1 VSRVPDRREGTF
13 GRAATNG
20 SRELVTA
27 AYTTVGRQRRRMQQ
41 ETVLVPGARDVEATL
56 DSPDGNASACVV
68 LCPPHPQHRGHRG
81 DDRLVA
87 VAEYL
92 VERGVAALR
101 FDYGD
106 WDEGLGEREDARNA
120 LRWASERYDA
130 VGLFGFSFGGSIAAL
145 AAASVD
151 VELCA
156 VSLLAPTAEL
166 EAGLNAADAL
176 ADVAAPLQVVYATR
190 DTTADWEPVVEAARE
205 LDCEVVELDADHFF
219 VGKTDRVAEAVGPF
233 LARSC

>member
-1 VSRVPDRREGTF
+1 
-13 GRAATNG
+13 
-20 SRELVTA
+20 
-27 AYTTVGRQRRRMQQ
+27 MQQ
-41 ETVLVPGARDVEATL
+41 KTVLVPGARDVEATL
-56 DSPDGNASACVV
+56 DAPEDGEASACVV
-68 LCPPHPQHRGHRG
+68 MCPPHPQHRGHRG

-120 LRWASERYDA
+120 VRWASERYEH

-166 EAGLNAADAL
+166 EAGLDAADAL
-176 ADVAAPLQVVYATR
+176 ADVTAPLQVVYATR

-205 LDCEVVELDADHFF
+205 CDCEVVELDADHFF
-219 VGKTDRVAEAVGPF
+219 VGRTHHVAEAVGPF
-233 LARSC
+233 LADAC

>member
-1 VSRVPDRREGTF
+1 
-13 GRAATNG
+13 
-20 SRELVTA
+20 
-27 AYTTVGRQRRRMQQ
+27 MQQ

-56 DSPDGNASACVV
+56 DSPDGGASACVV
-68 LCPPHPQHRGHRG
+68 MCPPHPQHRGDRG

-87 VAEYL
+87 VAEHL
-92 VERGVAALR
+92 VEAGIAALR

-120 LRWASERYDA
+120 VRWASERYER
-130 VGLFGFSFGGSIAAL
+130 VGLFGFSFGGSVAAL

-151 VELCA
+151 VDLCA

-166 EAGLNAADAL
+166 EAGLDAAAAL
-176 ADVAAPLQVVYATR
+176 AEVAAPLQVVYATR
-190 DTTADWEPVVEAARE
+190 DTTADWEPVVAAARK

-219 VGKTDRVAEAVGPF
+219 VGKTDRVAEAVGPY
-233 LARSC
+233 LADAC

>member
-1 VSRVPDRREGTF
+1 MR
-13 GRAATNG
+13 
-20 SRELVTA
+20 
-27 AYTTVGRQRRRMQQ
+27 Q

-56 DSPDGNASACVV
+56 DSPDDGASTCVV

-81 DDRLVA
+81 DERLVA
-87 VAEYL
+87 VAESL

-120 LRWASERYDA
+120 VRWASERYER
-130 VGLFGFSFGGSIAAL
+130 VGLFGFSFGASIAAL

-156 VSLLAPTAEL
+156 VSLLAPAAEL

-176 ADVAAPLQVVYATR
+176 ADITAPLQVVFATR
-190 DTTADWEPVVEAARE
+190 DTTADWEPVVAAARE
-205 LDCEVVELDADHFF
+205 LDCEVVELGADHFF
-219 VGKTDRVAEAVGPF
+219 VGRTDNVADAAAPF
-233 LARSC
+233 LADAC

>member
-1 VSRVPDRREGTF
+1 
-13 GRAATNG
+13 
-20 SRELVTA
+20 
-27 AYTTVGRQRRRMQQ
+27 MQQ

-56 DSPDGNASACVV
+56 DSPEGEASACVV
-68 LCPPHPQHRGHRG
+68 MCPPHPQHRGHRG

-87 VAEYL
+87 VAEFL
-92 VERGVAALR
+92 VERGVASLR

-120 LRWASERYDA
+120 VRWTSERYEH
-130 VGLFGFSFGGSIAAL
+130 VGLFGFSFGGSVAAL

-176 ADVAAPLQVVYATR
+176 TDVTAPLQVVYATR
-190 DTTADWEPVVEAARE
+190 DTTADWEPVVAAARN

-219 VGKTDRVAEAVGPF
+219 VGRTHHVAEAVGPF
-233 LARSC
+233 LADAC

>member
-1 VSRVPDRREGTF
+1 
-13 GRAATNG
+13 
-20 SRELVTA
+20 
-27 AYTTVGRQRRRMQQ
+27 MQQ

-56 DSPDGNASACVV
+56 DVPEGGATACVV
-68 LCPPHPQHRGHRG
+68 TCPPHPQHRGHRG

-106 WDEGLGEREDARNA
+106 WDGGLGEREDVRNA
-120 LRWASERYDA
+120 VRWASKRYED
-130 VGLFGFSFGGSIAAL
+130 VGMFGFSFGGSVAAL

-151 VELCA
+151 TELCA

-176 ADVAAPLQVVYATR
+176 VDVTAPLQVVYATR
-190 DTTADWEPVVEAARE
+190 DTTADWEPVVAAARD
-205 LDCEVVELDADHFF
+205 LDYEVVELDADHFF
-219 VGKTDRVAEAVGPF
+219 VGRTHHVVEAVGPF
-233 LARSC
+233 LADAC